1 MHEGVRKLP
10 ALNGCEP
17 ADDGDGALGSEI
29 PRILQGLELEFW
41 LESGAR
47 ALSSQSD
54 SLNRIAL
61 SPPLPPPRHTAAE
74 LPEPN
79 LPSA

>member
-1 MHEGVRKLP
+1 MHEGVRNLP
-10 ALNGCEP
+10 AMNGCEP
-17 ADDGDGALGSEI
+17 ADGGDGALGAES
-29 PRILQGLELEFW
+29 PRMPQGLELEFW
-41 LESGAR
+41 LESGVR
-47 ALSSQSD
+47 TLSSQSEI
-54 SLNRIAL
+54 LNGIVL